1 MARDGNR
8 RRVNLGLACE
18 TLEPRQLLA
27 ALSPGAHAAEVRAL
41 NHGSP
46 LLKAPSIFIE
56 PQAGRAPI
64 LQAIASARD
73 EIRLG
78 ICNLSDPIIGQALA
92 DAVARGVSVR
102 VIVDRHDYDNKPP
115 ERVLL
120 AQLAAEGVS
129 IHVSNAVF
137 TQSFE
142 KDLVI
147 DQRQVLIMTM
157 CLVPE
162 TFQDTRDYGMVLA
175 NSAIIREVTNIFD
188 NDWTYSAPPGVA
200 TPPYNPTP
208 PVRVQSL
215 IWGPT
220 NAIPKLTQ
228 LIQSARRTIDAT
240 TEMLNDPYLESQLI
254 AAAHRGVHIRLIL
267 PRTARVNVSNARGIQ
282 LLSSQGVDVRVTF
295 GQAPPVSAPP
305 YMHAKTMIVD
315 GRLAYLGSI
324 DLETSATS
332 QSRELG
338 ITFRQLGLIAQLR
351 NQFQAD
357 WAAAHIPS

>member
-1 MARDGNR
+1 MAGYAIRK
-8 RRVNLGLACE
+8 RVNLSLACE
-18 TLEPRQLLA
+18 GLEPRNLLA
-27 ALSPGAHAAEVRAL
+27 IMSPVAHAAEVRAL
-41 NHGSP
+41 DQGSP

-64 LQAIASARD
+64 LQAIAAAHD

-78 ICNLSDPIIGQALA
+78 ICNLSDPIIGQALV
-92 DAVARGVSVR
+92 DAVDRGVNVR
-102 VIVDRHDYDNKPP
+102 VIVDRQDYDNKLA

-120 AQLAAEGVS
+120 THLAAEGVS
-129 IHVSNAVF
+129 IHLSNAVF

-142 KDLVI
+142 KGLVI

-162 TFQDTRDYGMVLA
+162 TFTDTRDYGMVLS
-175 NSAIIREVTNIFD
+175 NPSIIREVTNVFD
-188 NDWTYSAPPGVA
+188 NDWNYSAPPGAA

-240 TEMLNDPYLESQLI
+240 TEILDDPYLESQVI
-254 AAAHRGVHIRLIL
+254 AAAHRGVQVRLIL
-267 PRTARVNVSNARGIQ
+267 PRTVRGNVSNAPGIQ
-282 LLSSQGVDVRVTF
+282 LLASQGVDVRVTI
-295 GQAPPVSAPP
+295 GQAPPVGALP

-338 ITFRQLGLIAQLR
+338 ITFRQPRLIAQLR
-351 NQFQAD
+351 AQFQAD
-357 WAAAHIPS
+357 WAAAHIPL